1 MKWKPKRTEII
12 LICLPILVALSQ
24 IYFYQTSDLTSWKG
38 GGFGMYSDAHP
49 NSSRNIWIEGVTDSV
64 HRSVRIH
71 PIDERLGYG
80 NMRYN
85 QLYRD
90 LRQLRRVARESQNFP
105 SGPVLSSLKNEIN
118 HFLQDHK
125 DDKIISELFPVEKIN
140 VVIVEMVLSKN
151 FKSIEKRILS
161 RRVL

>member
-1 MKWKPKRTEII
+1 MKWDPKRTEII

-24 IYFYQTSDLTSWKG
+24 IYFYQTSDLSSWKG
-38 GGFGMYSDAHP
+38 GGFGMYSGAHP
-49 NSSRNIWIEGVTDSV
+49 NSSRNIWLEGVKDSV

-71 PIDERLGYG
+71 PVDERLGHG

-90 LRQLRRVARESQNFP
+90 LRKLRRVARESQNFP
-105 SGPVLSSLKNEIN
+105 SGPILSSLKNEIN
-118 HFLQDHK
+118 HFLLDHE
-125 DDKIISELFPVEKIN
+125 DDKIISELFPVEKLN

-161 RRVL
+161 RRGL

>member
-1 MKWKPKRTEII
+1 
-12 LICLPILVALSQ
+12 
-24 IYFYQTSDLTSWKG
+24 
-38 GGFGMYSDAHP
+38 MYSDAHP
-49 NSSRNIWIEGVTDSV
+49 NSSRNIWLEGVKDSV

-105 SGPVLSSLKNEIN
+105 SGPILSSLKNEIN
-118 HFLQDHK
+118 HFLKDHK
-125 DDKIISELFPVEKIN
+125 DDKIISEFFPVDKIN

-161 RRVL
+161 RRGL